1 MALSL
6 SLPTAATVVQ
16 VYLACAAV
24 AAGGTHGIE
33 RLSQSLSPVGDELMR
48 R

>member
-16 VYLACAAV
+16 VYLACAAA

-33 RLSQSLSPVGDELMR
+33 RLSPSPVGDELMR